1 MKEERCNDLPQSTR
15 PHGRRIMNTPP
26 TILVYSQQ
34 ADIFF
39 DAYSTY
45 QMVTTVRTR
54 TEQL

>member
-1 MKEERCNDLPQSTR
+1 
-15 PHGRRIMNTPP
+15 MNTPP